1 MFKVT
6 SSVLRFAYNIKSK
19 FLKNLTLR
27 TGYLISKE
35 CDNNE
40 TWLKYEQGLGM
51 FDRKLE
57 LQKVKTFF
65 KII

>member
-6 SSVLRFAYNIKSK
+6 SSVLRFAHNIKSK
-19 FLKNLTLR
+19 FLKNLKLR

-40 TWLKYEQGLGM
+40 T
-51 FDRKLE
+51 
-57 LQKVKTFF
+57 
-65 KII
+65 